1 MLKFLKSDLVQGNG
15 ADLVDLKCDLA
26 DNWLPLKD
34 MDIGMGTRLAVSK
47 VKHDSRRTELR
58 REFRQYFKTIAVYM
72 QTRLPLTNPVLR
84 DLSCLQPNNRK
95 VDKAKSAISR
105 LCLHMKK
112 VTKTDDVC
120 DRVNAEWMIYM
131 SDDSVHELQKNFDT
145 SGDICAYWQKVSEV
159 PNGGLQYATLSNV
172 AKAVLT
178 LSHGNAVPERGF
190 SVNNSMLGK
199 EKLSLAEKTIVA
211 QRIVKDTVKI
221 F

>member
-1 MLKFLKSDLVQGNG
+1 MVHILSCSPLVHILSCSPLVHMLYDKLNELLHSVMLKFLKSDLVQGKDGADLVDLKCDLVQGKDG

-26 DNWLPLKD
+26 DNWLPLKE
-34 MDIGMGTRLAVSK
+34 MDIGMGTCIAVSK
-47 VKHDSRRTELR
+47 VKQDSRRTELR
-58 REFRQYFKTIAVYM
+58 REFRQCFTTIAVYV

-84 DLSCLQPNNRK
+84 DLSCLQPKNRK

-131 SDDSVHELQKNFDT
+131 SDDSVDDLQKNFDT

-159 PNGGLQYATLSNV
+159 PIGSGGL
-172 AKAVLT
+172 
-178 LSHGNAVPERGF
+178 
-190 SVNNSMLGK
+190 
-199 EKLSLAEKTIVA
+199 
-211 QRIVKDTVKI
+211 
-221 F
+221 